1 MIPFCMENPLKM
13 EFDWYLAHQAEMVEK
28 YNGKFIV
35 IKNGAVIGIYD
46 DQGQALIASQAK
58 EKLGTFLIQKVEPG
72 TSAYTQTFHS
82 RVAFS

>member
-1 MIPFCMENPLKM
+1 MPNSPLKR

-35 IKNGAVIGIYD
+35 IKNGAVIGVYN
-46 DQGQALIASQAK
+46 DQGEALTKTQAT

-72 TSAYTQTFHS
+72 TSAYTQTFRS
-82 RVAFS
+82 RVVFS